1 MGKLVLTFV
10 VPFILL
16 IVLYMFSMDAK
27 ARMVTAS
34 AYNTVAAQTQGNP
47 NIGACGRVS
56 TKTIAVSRDLRKS
69 YPCGTKVE
77 IAGKKYT
84 VMDTMHPRWK
94 NKIDICFG
102 KNISGA
108 RKFGVR
114 KVELKR
120 VKK

>member
-1 MGKLVLTFV
+1 MAFV
-10 VPFILL
+10 IPFILL
-16 IVLYMFSMDAK
+16 IVLYMFSIDAK
-27 ARMVTAS
+27 AKTVTAS
-34 AYNTVAAQTQGNP
+34 AYNTVANQTQGNP

-69 YPCGTKVE
+69 YPCGTKVK
-77 IAGKKYT
+77 INGKTYT
-84 VMDTMHPRWK
+84 VMDTMHPKWR
-94 NKIDICFG
+94 NKIDICYG

-114 KVELKR
+114 KVNMQR